1 MAQPTLSR
9 KVSLTPPRTRGRLG
23 RNGRFALLMG
33 GPAFF
38 GLIVFL
44 VVPFFLAFLL
54 SFTNQRLLSPNPT
67 EWVGLRNYSRLVG
80 MTVLPLEPERDETTG
95 NILRD
100 DAGSVEYPRSRSIT
114 RSDPRYEGFSEWL
127 SFDRGERRYVVLAK
141 DPTFLRSLV
150 NIFLFAVV
158 VIPLQS
164 SVGLALALLLN
175 QGLPGTKI
183 FRTLYFSPVVT
194 SMVVVSI
201 VWSFMYEERRGLM
214 NQFLQSISFGTLGP
228 IDWLG
233 DPRFAMLSII
243 LMSIWQGAGLQMVIF
258 LAGLQAIPNE
268 LYEAANIDGA
278 NRWQKF
284 RFVTLPSL
292 YNTTVFIIITITIA
306 AFSLFTQV
314 DVMTSGGPDN
324 ATATVMFHA
333 VRAGFREQD
342 IAYGAAI
349 TVIYFLL
356 ILSIA
361 LVQRRLLVGGRAQ
374 T

>member
-9 KVSLTPPRTRGRLG
+9 NVNSPPTRKGGRLG
-23 RNGRFALLMG
+23 KNSRFALLMG
-33 GPAFF
+33 SPAFL
-38 GLIVFL
+38 GIIVFL
-44 VVPFFLAFLL
+44 VIPFFLAFLL

-67 EWVGLRNYSRLVG
+67 EWVGLRNYSRLLGVSLL
-80 MTVLPLEPERDETTG
+80 TLEPERDEATG
-95 NILRD
+95 DILRD
-100 DAGSVEYPRSRSIT
+100 EDGEIEYPRSRTIT
-114 RSDPRYEGFSEWL
+114 RTDPRYEGFSEWL
-127 SFDRGERRYVVLAK
+127 SFDRGEKRYVVLAK
-141 DPTFLRSLV
+141 DPEFLRSLV
-150 NIFLFAVV
+150 NIFLFAIV

-164 SVGLALALLLN
+164 SVGLGLALLLN
-175 QGLPGTKI
+175 QGLPGTKL

-201 VWSFMYEERRGLM
+201 VWSFMYEERQGLM
-214 NQFLQSISFGTLGP
+214 NQLLQGISFGTLGP

-233 DPRFAMLSII
+233 DPPFAMLSII
-243 LMSIWQGAGLQMVIF
+243 IMSVWQGAGLQMVIF
-258 LAGLQAIPNE
+258 LAGLQAIPSE
-268 LYEAANIDGA
+268 LYEAADIDGA
-278 NRWQKF
+278 NRWHKF

-314 DVMTSGGPDN
+314 DVMTSGWPDN
-324 ATATVMFHA
+324 ATTTVMFHA

-356 ILSIA
+356 ILTIA
-361 LVQRRLLVGGRAQ
+361 LVQRRLLVGGRAE

>member
-9 KVSLTPPRTRGRLG
+9 NVNSPPTRKGGRLG
-23 RNGRFALLMG
+23 KNSRFALLMG
-33 GPAFF
+33 GPAFL
-38 GLIVFL
+38 GIIVFL
-44 VVPFFLAFLL
+44 VIPFFLAFLL

-67 EWVGLRNYSRLVG
+67 EWVGLRNYSRLLGVSLL
-80 MTVLPLEPERDETTG
+80 TLEPGRDEATG
-95 NILRD
+95 DILRD
-100 DAGSVEYPRSRSIT
+100 EDGEIEYPRSRTIT

-127 SFDRGERRYVVLAK
+127 SFERGEKRYVVLAK
-141 DPTFLRSLV
+141 DPEFLRSLV
-150 NIFLFAVV
+150 NIFLFAIV

-164 SVGLALALLLN
+164 SVGLGLALLLN
-175 QGLPGTKI
+175 QGLPGTKL

-201 VWSFMYEERRGLM
+201 VWSFMYEERQGLM
-214 NQFLQSISFGTLGP
+214 NQLLQGISFGTLGP

-243 LMSIWQGAGLQMVIF
+243 IMSVWQGAGLQMVIF
-258 LAGLQAIPNE
+258 LAGLQAIPSE
-268 LYEAANIDGA
+268 LYEAADIDGA
-278 NRWQKF
+278 SRWHKF

-324 ATATVMFHA
+324 ATTTVMFHA

-356 ILSIA
+356 ILTIA